1 MIVTEEF
8 KKYVLKHVPTKVL
21 LREFKSVR
29 IAHYLGWPTDSAFY
43 IDDDCWCDYTVRIVV
58 GKFAFWNPYK
68 GHSCICYFTQ
78 DEVKDEL
85 DKREHIQRRKN
96 K

>member
-1 MIVTEEF
+1 MIVTDEF
-8 KKYVLKHVPTKVL
+8 KKYVLKNVPTKVL

-68 GHSCICYFTQ
+68 RHSCICYFTQ